1 MSKNLQKMKIDG
13 ERTRGDSCS
22 SCKYVFKTE
31 EIRNIENIDL
41 NENLVFEEES
51 DEETSLNIP
60 KSEDNRNISAVFDA
74 LQNDPSSDKDI
85 KVMSKSDKTTI
96 KKSDDL
102 QSPTVS
108 QKSPTAKSHNSSQSS
123 AIEIPLDYIK
133 MAAKKSDDL
142 KLQKLSQKSADD
154 AKVPAAINRN
164 IRKIT
169 KPSTAKLSID
179 TPNKPL
185 RPIKNTTSVKRYFSS
200 VEKNTGQNYS
210 SNNPS
215 KKSRNQFKFERQVP
229 ISIG

>member
-1 MSKNLQKMKIDG
+1 MYED
-13 ERTRGDSCS
+13 
-22 SCKYVFKTE
+22 
-31 EIRNIENIDL
+31 
-41 NENLVFEEES
+41 LVFEEES
-51 DEETSLNIP
+51 DEETSFNIP

-85 KVMSKSDKTTI
+85 KVMSNSDC
-96 KKSDDL
+96 KSDDL
-102 QSPTVS
+102 QSPAVS

-133 MAAKKSDDL
+133 MAANKSDEL

-185 RPIKNTTSVKRYFSS
+185 
-200 VEKNTGQNYS
+200 
-210 SNNPS
+210 
-215 KKSRNQFKFERQVP
+215 
-229 ISIG
+229 